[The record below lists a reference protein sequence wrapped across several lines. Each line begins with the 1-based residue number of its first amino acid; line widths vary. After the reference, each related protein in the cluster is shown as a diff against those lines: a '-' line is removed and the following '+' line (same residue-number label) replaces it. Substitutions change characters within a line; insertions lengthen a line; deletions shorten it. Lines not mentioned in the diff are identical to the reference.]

1 MSLETLEETW
11 IIPLLF
17 FIDDIYRSIIHS
29 HHSFTVVRG
38 AGVTVAYLG
47 KLWLP
52 WQDIFVRV
60 GLTSALKCL
69 ANLGHP
75 DMKNEMM
82 SVQSVLFFTF
92 PIDVND

>member
-1 MSLETLEETW
+1 M
-11 IIPLLF
+11 
-17 FIDDIYRSIIHS
+17 
-29 HHSFTVVRG
+29 
-38 AGVTVAYLG
+38 AYLG